1 MNPGGKWSIVCNISR
16 GPHRMPPWRL
26 HAIEI
31 VLASHMLSDP
41 TDTAAMAAEVNVY
54 VLWRD
59 MINFQEV
66 SPIIIIIIITIIIIN
81 NIAGR

>member
-1 MNPGGKWSIVCNISR
+1 
-16 GPHRMPPWRL
+16 
-26 HAIEI
+26 
-31 VLASHMLSDP
+31 MLSDP